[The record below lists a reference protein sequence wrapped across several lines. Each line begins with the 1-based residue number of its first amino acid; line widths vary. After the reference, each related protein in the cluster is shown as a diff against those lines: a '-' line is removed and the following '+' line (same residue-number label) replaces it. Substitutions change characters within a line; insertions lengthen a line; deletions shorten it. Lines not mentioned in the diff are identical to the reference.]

1 MEDMYRD
8 QKNLTLIRE
17 KIAAIRSALFSTT
30 ACDGLK
36 YNTCII
42 SALKVDEQG
51 YIWFLIN
58 RNGWNAFRG
67 DKVFPATLSFYRKGV
82 SYSLNITGTAEI
94 ISHPQII
101 RLALTGLEQAHHD
114 ISSLLM
120 VKLQIGG
127 SVLFDWSVRNR
138 KSSWIKKLFGIVRRL
153 PYLNPEQDL
162 VYKTI

>member
-1 MEDMYRD
+1 MYYD
-8 QKNLTLIRE
+8 PKNLPLIRE

-36 YNTCII
+36 YNTCIV
-42 SALKVDEQG
+42 SALKVDEHG

-58 RNGWNAFRG
+58 RNGWNAFKG
-67 DKVFPATLSFYRKGV
+67 DKVFPASLSFYRKGI

-94 ISHPQII
+94 ISHPSII
-101 RLALTGLEQAHHD
+101 RLALTGMEEASLDTA
-114 ISSLLM
+114 SLLM

-127 SVLFDWSVRNR
+127 AVIFDWTVNNQ
-138 KSSWIKKLFGIVRRL
+138 KSSWVKKLYSIVRRI
-153 PYLNPEQDL
+153 PYFHNEQDL